1 MKSERFR
8 VLPPRRTPF
17 PRSVCLLIAL
27 LAFVLSACG
36 PLDTLYGLSPDG
48 RWLLVESS
56 RDVNAMAVSSGSKR
70 LHKEDS

>member
-1 MKSERFR
+1 MRADGSGRAAI
-8 VLPPRRTPF
+8 
-17 PRSVCLLIAL
+17 PRS
-27 LAFVLSACG
+27 G
-36 PLDTLYGLSPDG
+36 PLDTLYGWSPDG